1 MYPSI
6 RHCNQ
11 SFKEKMIKEPILK
24 KKKKNC
30 PAKKDQKVGTGEQ
43 NLQFFSHLL
52 PKGISE
58 K

>member
-24 KKKKNC
+24 KKKKLSSQKR
-30 PAKKDQKVGTGEQ
+30 PKSGDGGAKFAI
-43 NLQFFSHLL
+43 LQSFTA
-52 PKGISE
+52 
-58 K
+58 